1 MKQIMISRIAEIIMA
16 MKCPCQK
23 CKSKPYIQV
32 SDLLIDLILKLEKGT
47 GKQVIITSGN
57 RCKEYNQSIGGYW
70 DSPHIPKPKGKAADM
85 QIKGMNNIKLAFACE
100 KAGFKRIGIYPNHI
114 HGDIIEP
121 RPSKYWYKKT
131 YHGTAI
137 YSKGI
142 KTLNEFLIKLKKEG
156 RLNQNDL
163 DIFNNINSNSSNFL
177 SFYNK

>member
-1 MKQIMISRIAEIIMA
+1 MISRRAEIIMA

-23 CKSKPYIQV
+23 CKTGPYILV
-32 SDLLIDLILKLEKGT
+32 DDFLIGIIIKLEEQT
-47 GKQVIITSGN
+47 GRKVKITSGN

-70 DSPHIPKPKGKAADM
+70 NSPHIPKPKGRAADM
-85 QIKGMNNIKLAFACE
+85 QIKGMNNIKLAYACE
-100 KAGFKRIGIYPNHI
+100 KAGFKRIGIYPNHV

-131 YHGTAI
+131 YHSTAI

-142 KTLNEFLIKLKKEG
+142 KTLKEFLMKLKKEG

-163 DIFNNINSNSSNFL
+163 AIFNNINSNSSNSF